1 MKSTTS
7 LLVILFIFGFSG
19 EAEAQF
25 IKKLGQAAERAAKR
39 TVEKRVEKETAETT
53 DEALDK
59 VFEGEDSNKNK
70 KGKNKNSESNKR
82 NDKNSNKENTNSDN
96 TDNPSVDNTTVNTAK
111 DYERGNKVIFHEQF
125 SNDAMGD
132 FPGTWNTNGSGE
144 VVTIG
149 NSNTRWLKVVKGLY
163 VPDGI
168 NSIPENS
175 TLEMDIHYYHDSPRS
190 FTLHELRIQLVALKD
205 KNTEFT
211 TWKDGWGKDGVRIL
225 IKPWEK
231 TGGQINVWNRIDNKT
246 VLKTETIR
254 TQEFSATKG
263 TVHLSIWRQGN
274 RIRVYLDDKKVFDLP
289 RAFAGK
295 NYNSL
300 IFDADASNETPFY
313 VSNIVLAAEAGADT
327 RHKLLETG
335 TFTTSDILFETGKAT
350 IQPSSFSILD
360 EIADVLIGNPA
371 KHLTITGHTDSDG
384 SETANQTLSEQ
395 RAESV
400 KNYLVYKHNISSDQ
414 ITTKG
419 KGESEPVASGDS
431 AKAKA
436 QNRRVEFTLK

>member
-1 MKSTTS
+1 M
-7 LLVILFIFGFSG
+7 LLAVLFIFGFTTA
-19 EAEAQF
+19 AEAQF
-25 IKKLGQAAERAAKR
+25 LKKLGKSAERAAKR
-39 TVEKRVEKETAETT
+39 TVEKRVEKETEKKT
-53 DEALDK
+53 DDALDE
-59 VFEGEDSNKNK
+59 VFGDGKNEK
-70 KGKNKNSESNKR
+70 NDKKQAGKNSKGKQGEAGDAADAPGNPDESGY
-82 NDKNSNKENTNSDN
+82 
-96 TDNPSVDNTTVNTAK
+96 TVNTAK

-125 SNDAMGD
+125 SKDAIGD

-149 NSNTRWLKVVKGLY
+149 NSDTRWLKMVKGLY
-163 VPDGI
+163 LPDGI

-175 TLEMDIHYYHDSPRS
+175 TLEMDIHYSTPYSYSGDK
-190 FTLHELRIQLVALKD
+190 LRVQLVALKD

-211 TWKDGWGKDGVRIL
+211 TWKDGWGKDGVGIV
-225 IKPWEK
+225 IKPWDK
-231 TGGQINVWNRIDNKT
+231 TGGEVSVWNQIDNKT
-246 VLKTETIR
+246 VLKTEAIR
-254 TQEFSATKG
+254 NQQFSIVKK

-274 RIRVYLDDKKVFDLP
+274 RMRVYLDDAKVFDLP

-300 IFDADASNETPFY
+300 VFESDAKDETPFY

-335 TFTTSDILFETGKAT
+335 SFTTSDILFETSKAT

-360 EIADVLIGNPA
+360 EIADVLTGNPD

-414 ITTKG
+414 VTTQG

-431 AKAKA
+431 ADAKA
-436 QNRRVEFTLK
+436 QNRRVEFLLK